1 MAPRHPFSS
10 HFPFLV
16 KKYATVSLLG
26 RAEKPCYAE
35 YIKLKKKK
43 ERKKEDVLLSS
54 NSSAVGESVPS
65 TNIQ

>member
-1 MAPRHPFSS
+1 MAPWHPFSS

-43 ERKKEDVLLSS
+43 KKEDVLLSS

>member
-1 MAPRHPFSS
+1 MAPWHPFSS

-35 YIKLKKKK
+35 YIELKKK
-43 ERKKEDVLLSS
+43 EKKEDVLLSS